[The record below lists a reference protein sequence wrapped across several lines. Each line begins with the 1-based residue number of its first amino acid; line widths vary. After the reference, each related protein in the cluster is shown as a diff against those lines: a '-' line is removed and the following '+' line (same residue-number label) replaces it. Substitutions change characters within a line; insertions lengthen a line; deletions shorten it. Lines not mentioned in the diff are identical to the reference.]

1 MSKLNLTFDQGAP
14 IDAGKLMQL
23 VEYLNEIDANTFKL
37 SSDVGSLAN
46 QNAAV
51 RMISG
56 THTVG
61 KVSFS
66 GSAIQQDI
74 TFAGNKTLTT
84 DPSAILVTL
93 ETTTKDADMVHYI
106 KSPTAT
112 GFSVML
118 NRVAGISGKTTTAAT
133 TVFENVKVHYLAL
146 AKLDA

>member
-37 SSDVGSLAN
+37 SSDVGSLAS

-56 THTVG
+56 THSVG

-66 GSAIQQDI
+66 GSAVQHDVS
-74 TFAGNKTLTT
+74 FAGKTLTT
-84 DPSAILVTL
+84 DPSAILVTI

-133 TVFENVKVHYLAL
+133 TVFENVKIHYLAL

>member
-37 SSDVGSLAN
+37 SSDVGSLAS

-66 GSAIQQDI
+66 GSAVQQDI
-74 TFAGNKTLTT
+74 SFAGKTLTT
-84 DPSAILVTL
+84 DPSAILVTI